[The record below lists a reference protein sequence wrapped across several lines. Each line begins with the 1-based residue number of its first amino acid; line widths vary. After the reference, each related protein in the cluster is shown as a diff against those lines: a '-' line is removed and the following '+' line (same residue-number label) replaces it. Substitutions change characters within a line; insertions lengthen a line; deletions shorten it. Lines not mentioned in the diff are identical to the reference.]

1 MIVQCTSILR
11 ELNVP
16 SGRTMSYMA
25 LKTRIGGIVTAIL
38 VSATLASVAPA
49 VAQAQSQK
57 QLDLAAARANRK
69 AIVGE
74 NMKLNSSEAAAF
86 WPIFDQYE
94 AAMDKVD
101 DRHVAEIKDFAANY
115 DRLTESSA
123 KSKLDEVI
131 AVQQARLDVQKEYIP
146 KFRAAISQVKTT
158 RFFQIDNKLHALVQ
172 CQIAQLVPLA
182 HSASEARPG
191 Q

>member
-1 MIVQCTSILR
+1 
-11 ELNVP
+11 
-16 SGRTMSYMA
+16 MA
-25 LKTRIGGIVTAIL
+25 LTTRIGAVALALLVTAAFANFSP
-38 VSATLASVAPA
+38 VLAQTEAP
-49 VAQAQSQK
+49 SQK

-74 NMKLNSSEAAAF
+74 NMKLNSTEASAF

-101 DRHVAEIKDFAANY
+101 DRHVAEIKDFARNY
-115 DRLTESSA
+115 DHMTESSA
-123 KSKLDEVI
+123 KAKLDEVV
-131 AVQQARLDVQKEYIP
+131 AVEQARLDVQREYIP
-146 KFRAAISQVKTT
+146 KFRAAISQIKTT

-182 HSASEARPG
+182 HGASEAPPAR
-191 Q
+191 

>member
-1 MIVQCTSILR
+1 
-11 ELNVP
+11 
-16 SGRTMSYMA
+16 MSYMA
-25 LKTRIGGIVTAIL
+25 LTTRIGAIASAIL
-38 VSATLASVAPA
+38 VTAVLAGSSPA
-49 VAQAQSQK
+49 LAQAPSQK

-101 DRHVAEIKDFAANY
+101 DRHVAEIKDFARNY
-115 DRLTESSA
+115 DHLTESSA
-123 KSKLDEVI
+123 KAKLDEVI

-172 CQIAQLVPLA
+172 CQIAELVPLA
-182 HSASEARPG
+182 HSGSEAPPA